1 MKVARVVLVGAAL
14 WLAGVAL
21 AGAATVQNVR
31 LWDAPD
37 HSRLV
42 FDLSQPREHRVLVL
56 QSPPR
61 VVIDLERS
69 RLEGALPAVEPGSP
83 FVAALRAAQ
92 FDADT
97 LRIVLD
103 LKKETNPRT
112 FALPPA
118 GPYGHRL
125 VVDLYGADADG
136 ARDVDNSAATA
147 RRNGSRAETRAPREI
162 VIAID
167 AGHGG
172 EDPGAIG
179 RRYRTREKDVTLAV
193 ARELARLVAATP
205 GMRPVLTRDGDYY
218 VGLAQR
224 YRKAEAHRADVFVSI
239 HADAVPGRQ
248 ANGSS
253 VYALSERGAS
263 SVLAKL
269 LSDRENLA
277 DLIGGVDVNVR
288 DDYLH
293 KTMAD
298 LYQTK
303 TVEYS
308 LQMGQDV
315 LSELRLV
322 GPIHLSKVNQA
333 AFMVLKSPKIPSVL
347 VETAF
352 ISNPTEEKKLR
363 TRDFQQ
369 ALARGIF
376 AGIKRYLARSAP
388 LTPTVVASAA
398 NDRGTANPNEH
409 VVRPGET
416 LAAIARQHNIHIEAL
431 RFLNN
436 LGEKDPPVGARLRL
450 LGSDT

>member
-1 MKVARVVLVGAAL
+1 MKAVRAFLGAAAL
-14 WLAGVAL
+14 WLAGTAL
-21 AGAATVQNVR
+21 AAGTAVQSVR

-42 FDLSQPREHRVLVL
+42 LDLSQPLEHRVLVL
-56 QSPPR
+56 QNPPR
-61 VVIDLERS
+61 VVIDLERT
-69 RLEGALPAVEPGSP
+69 RLQGELPAVAPGSP
-83 FVAALRAAQ
+83 FVMALRTAQ

-103 LKKETNPRT
+103 LKKEANPRT
-112 FALPPA
+112 FVLPPA

-125 VVDLYGADADG
+125 VVDLYGTESARDADPGG
-136 ARDVDNSAATA
+136 AAA
-147 RRNGSRAETRAPREI
+147 RRNGGRAEMQAPREI

-179 RRYRTREKDVTLAV
+179 PRYRTREKDVTLAV

-224 YRKAEAHRADVFVSI
+224 FRTAEAQRADVFVSI

-277 DLIGGVDVNVR
+277 DLIGGVDVSVR

-303 TVEYS
+303 TIEYS
-308 LQMGQDV
+308 LQMGQDI
-315 LSELRLV
+315 LTELRHV

-333 AFMVLKSPKIPSVL
+333 AFMVLKSPKVPSVL

-352 ISNPTEEKKLR
+352 ISNPSEEKKLR

-369 ALARGIF
+369 ALARGVF
-376 AGIKRYLARSAP
+376 AGIKRYLARGAP
-388 LTPTVVASAA
+388 PAPTIVASAA
-398 NDRGTANPNEH
+398 QDRASANPNEH
-409 VVRPGET
+409 IVRPGET
-416 LAAIARQHNIHIEAL
+416 LAGIARQHNIHIEAL

-436 LGEKDPPVGARLRL
+436 LGDKEPPVGARLRL

>member
-1 MKVARVVLVGAAL
+1 MKVARAFLVVAAL
-14 WLAGVAL
+14 WIAGIAVA
-21 AGAATVQNVR
+21 AGATVQNVR

-42 FDLSQPREHRVLVL
+42 FDLSQPLEHRVLVL
-56 QSPPR
+56 QNPPR
-61 VVIDLERS
+61 VVIDLERT
-69 RLEGALPAVEPGSP
+69 RLQGTLPAVEPGSP
-83 FVAALRAAQ
+83 LVTSVRAAQ

-97 LRIVLD
+97 LRIVVD

-125 VVDLYGADADG
+125 VIDLYRADSAREAENNGAAP
-136 ARDVDNSAATA
+136 
-147 RRNGSRAETRAPREI
+147 RRNGSRAETQAPREI

-224 YRKAEAHRADVFVSI
+224 YRKAEAQRADVFLSI
-239 HADAVPGRQ
+239 HADAVPGRD

-315 LSELRLV
+315 LSELRHV
-322 GPIHLSKVNQA
+322 GPIHLTKVNQA

-388 LTPTVVASAA
+388 LTPTVVANAA
-398 NDRGTANPNEH
+398 NERGAANPNEH

>member
-1 MKVARVVLVGAAL
+1 MKVARAFLVVAAL
-14 WLAGVAL
+14 WIAGIAAA
-21 AGAATVQNVR
+21 AGATVQNVR

-42 FDLSQPREHRVLVL
+42 FDLSQPLEHRVLVL
-56 QSPPR
+56 QNPPR
-61 VVIDLERS
+61 VVIDLERT
-69 RLEGALPAVEPGSP
+69 RLQGTLPAVEPGSP
-83 FVAALRAAQ
+83 LVTSLRAAQ

-103 LKKETNPRT
+103 LKKETNPRA

-125 VVDLYGADADG
+125 VIDLYGADS
-136 ARDVDNSAATA
+136 AREAENNGTTA
-147 RRNGSRAETRAPREI
+147 RRSGSRAETKAPREI

-193 ARELARLVAATP
+193 ARELARLVSATP

-224 YRKAEAHRADVFVSI
+224 YRKAEALRADVFVSI
-239 HADAVPGRQ
+239 HADAVPGRD

-303 TVEYS
+303 TIEYS

-315 LSELRLV
+315 LSELRHV
-322 GPIHLSKVNQA
+322 GPIHLTKVNQA

-376 AGIKRYLARSAP
+376 AGVKRYLARSAP
-388 LTPTVVASAA
+388 LTPTVVANAA
-398 NDRGTANPNEH
+398 SERGTANPNEH